1 MISIGHNL
9 ESADTCQ
16 LELVSDLI
24 NTDPLLIA
32 LANNG
37 GLTETHALPHT
48 ANGDAADS
56 PAVEAGDTDNCPNND
71 QRGGIRPADGN
82 LDNTFECDIGAFELY
97 IPRADLHFNN
107 MTALDEVNKGD
118 TLAVQAEVHNTAA
131 DAADNVV
138 VTTTFP
144 AALTSPTATY
154 SIDGG
159 AASDCVTAANVVT
172 CTLGTLDL
180 DSIAVIDLNATTTE
194 AGDFTVSSEATTTTN
209 DPFPENNTASVTT
222 TVIGVSDMQVLAIAD
237 QSSVDIGDNVTIT
250 ATLTNAGPDDAT
262 SVRIGTIVPDEVTLV
277 SVIPSAG
284 TCGAIDDDRGVA
296 CDIGNIA
303 NGGTATVTYVATVT
317 GAGSIAWAF
326 EASAYQT
333 DTDADNNTAE
343 AAFTGVAN
351 ADLALT
357 QTVSAGSLD
366 EGATLAVNYNMVNN
380 GPQAATG
387 VTLVV
392 TLPSGW
398 SHFENIASQGTCT
411 LAGSTLT
418 CDIGDLAI
426 NGSASVTIRGTVNA
440 VTTVTFSANAAAIEN
455 DPDTSNNSRSVSVK
469 FEEEQNFFEELFG
482 CTMGQGNVFDPTL
495 LLIVIIS
502 LLHLA
507 RKELK
512 ASIAGK

>member
-1 MISIGHNL
+1 
-9 ESADTCQ
+9 
-16 LELVSDLI
+16 
-24 NTDPLLIA
+24 
-32 LANNG
+32 
-37 GLTETHALPHT
+37 
-48 ANGDAADS
+48 
-56 PAVEAGDTDNCPNND
+56 
-71 QRGGIRPADGN
+71 
-82 LDNTFECDIGAFELY
+82 
-97 IPRADLHFNN
+97 
-107 MTALDEVNKGD
+107 
-118 TLAVQAEVHNTAA
+118 
-131 DAADNVV
+131 
-138 VTTTFP
+138 
-144 AALTSPTATY
+144 
-154 SIDGG
+154 
-159 AASDCVTAANVVT
+159 
-172 CTLGTLDL
+172 
-180 DSIAVIDLNATTTE
+180 
-194 AGDFTVSSEATTTTN
+194 
-209 DPFPENNTASVTT
+209 
-222 TVIGVSDMQVLAIAD
+222 
-237 QSSVDIGDNVTIT
+237 
-250 ATLTNAGPDDAT
+250 
-262 SVRIGTIVPDEVTLV
+262 
-277 SVIPSAG
+277 
-284 TCGAIDDDRGVA
+284 
-296 CDIGNIA
+296 
-303 NGGTATVTYVATVT
+303 VATVT

-343 AAFTGVAN
+343 VAFTGVAN

-426 NGSASVTIRGTVNA
+426 NGSASVTIRGTVKA